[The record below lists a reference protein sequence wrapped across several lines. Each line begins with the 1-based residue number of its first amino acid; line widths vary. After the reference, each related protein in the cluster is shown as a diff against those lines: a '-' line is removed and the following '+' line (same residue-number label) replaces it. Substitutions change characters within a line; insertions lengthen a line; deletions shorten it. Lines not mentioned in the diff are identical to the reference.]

1 MADLDLNKLG
11 ADVVNGLDEKEI
23 QEFTQNIM
31 SDPSKAPTAD
41 LPRIEGA
48 VEAGGF
54 LAGPPDLVV
63 EQLKKLEERY
73 PALDRVSV
81 SHPVGTPWA
90 IIQEQ
95 LQRFAEEV
103 MPAFKGKVEAT
114 VPAD

>member
-1 MADLDLNKLG
+1 MQQDLDAAASRSTRG
-11 ADVVNGLDEKEI
+11 VPTSTVQQSRQID
-23 QEFTQNIM
+23 IM

-90 IIQEQ
+90 LIQEQ
-95 LQRFAEEV
+95 RQRFGEEV

-114 VPAD
+114 VPSD